1 MVPAASLAL
10 ARAVGGRLL
19 QERKNLMA
27 GMDWFRWHH
36 GSVTDPKF
44 QLVAKKAGAS
54 TAEVLAVWACL
65 LEEASQA
72 ENRGH
77 PGDID
82 FEALDCLLGFED
94 GKALEIHKRMSER
107 GLFKDGA
114 VAAWDRRQPK
124 REDDTAADRK
134 RRQRERDHELN
145 MARVTA
151 DKSRNVTQCHAD
163 VTQGH
168 DRGEESREDS
178 SVAKATGD
186 AGQVQPAAKPEPDP
200 IFGDGLAYL
209 VKTGVPEKGAR
220 SFLGKMR
227 KAINDDLVAVELLVK
242 AQQLEVSDPVPW
254 LRAAAQ
260 KRMGPSRLGGSNGV
274 AL

>member
-1 MVPAASLAL
+1 
-10 ARAVGGRLL
+10 
-19 QERKNLMA
+19 MA

-44 QLVAKKAGAS
+44 QLVAKKAGAT
-54 TAEVLAVWACL
+54 TAEVIAVWACL

-72 ENRGH
+72 EDRGN
-77 PGDID
+77 PGAVDY
-82 FEALDCLLGFED
+82 EAIDCLLGLAD
-94 GKALEIHKRMSER
+94 GMARTIYEKMTDR
-107 GLFKDGA
+107 GLFKESGA
-114 VAAWDRRQPK
+114 IDAWDRRQPK
-124 REDDTAADRK
+124 REDDTANDRK
-134 RRQRERDHELN
+134 RRQRERAHEAEL
-145 MARVTA
+145 ARVTSGE
-151 DKSRNVTQCHAD
+151 SRD

-168 DRGEESREDS
+168 AEVTPGHARVEESREDT
-178 SVAKATGD
+178 SVAKATGV
-186 AGQVQPAAKPEPDP
+186 AGQAPTDPNAAPDP

-227 KAINDDLVAVELLVK
+227 KALNDDLTAVELLVK

-260 KRMGPSRLGGSNGV
+260 KRMGPSRLGGSSGV

>member
-1 MVPAASLAL
+1 
-10 ARAVGGRLL
+10 
-19 QERKNLMA
+19 MA

-44 QLVAKKAGAS
+44 QLVAKKAGAT

-72 ENRGH
+72 EDRGN
-77 PGDID
+77 PGQID
-82 FEALDCLLGFED
+82 FEALDCLLGLQD
-94 GKALEIHKRMSER
+94 GKALTIYEKMTAR
-107 GLFKDGA
+107 GLFKAGGA
-114 VAAWDRRQPK
+114 IDAWDRRQPK
-124 REDDTAADRK
+124 RERDDDKSTDRVKAFRERK
-134 RRQRERDHELN
+134 RHETPSN
-145 MARVTA
+145 ATEPQE
-151 DKSRNVTQCHAD
+151 TP
-163 VTQGH
+163 
-168 DRGEESREDS
+168 RGEESREEERD

-186 AGQVQPAAKPEPDP
+186 AGQVQPDA

-227 KAINDDLVAVELLVK
+227 KALNDDLTAVELLVK